1 MNSAIILAGGSSE
14 RFGGNIPKQF
24 LTVDGKQL
32 IDIPIS
38 TFSKVKEIDEIII
51 VVPKNYFQE
60 FHSKYSQHHIVIGGN
75 SRKESSYNGLLACN
89 KNTNKVLIHDAA
101 RIFVTPQQIKNC
113 LNSLNK
119 YDAVTL
125 AIPVIDTIAFCED
138 DNIQKMENRNNLR
151 AIQTPQG
158 FDYKKIKLA
167 HESFNE
173 DATDDIRLMLELG
186 YQCKTLDGHEENFKI
201 TTKNDFLRAEI
212 KIKEGK

>member
-1 MNSAIILAGGSSE
+1 MNSAIILAGGSSV
-14 RFGGNIPKQF
+14 RFGGNVPKQF
-24 LTVDGKQL
+24 LSVDGKQL

-38 TFSKVKEIDEIII
+38 TFSKINEIDEIII

-60 FHSKYSQHHIVIGGN
+60 LGSKYSQYNIVLGGN

-89 KNTNKVLIHDAA
+89 KNTRNVLIHDAA

-125 AIPVIDTIAFCED
+125 AIPVIDTIALCKN
-138 DNIQKMENRNNLR
+138 DNILKMENRNNLR

-167 HESFNE
+167 HETFEE
-173 DATDDIRLMLELG
+173 DATDDIRLMLESG
-186 YQCKTLDGHEENFKI
+186 YQCKILEGNEDNFKI

-212 KIKEGK
+212 KIKEGR